1 MILLDTDIL
10 SLLMNGDEKV
20 VQRVEQETDIAITI
34 VTRIEML
41 QGRFASV
48 LKAADSRQL
57 LLAQTWL
64 IENERFIEG
73 LSIEVFDA
81 AAAIQFDLLRQNKKL
96 KKIGV
101 ADMLIASI
109 ALARRALLITR
120 NQRHFRLVT
129 GLRTENWSD

>member
-10 SLLMNGDEKV
+10 SLLMNGHEKV
-20 VQRVEQETDIAITI
+20 LRRVEQETDIAITI

-73 LSIEVFDA
+73 ISIEVFDA
-81 AAAIQFDLLRQNKKL
+81 SAAIQFDLLRQNKKF
-96 KKIGV
+96 KKIGI

-109 ALARRALLITR
+109 ALARRAVLVTR
-120 NQRHFRLVT
+120 NERHFRLVT
-129 GLRTENWSD
+129 GLRTENRAG